1 MAYRP
6 WIVKSAQ
13 LALAMLL
20 LLFVGCSQK
29 APPPST
35 SDMTTPEENMSGENG
50 DMPLAPVD
58 MSPGEDMSMSPT
70 ADMSDGPDLMET
82 PDMDT
87 ADAGMDSGVDMTTDP
102 DMGEVSG
109 GATGVVRGLESSI
122 VGGVSNFVDGD
133 NASSFGGEPNGLR
146 LERQR
151 WFRELRDRGSR
162 ERFRRT

>member
-1 MAYRP
+1 
-6 WIVKSAQ
+6 
-13 LALAMLL
+13 
-20 LLFVGCSQK
+20 
-29 APPPST
+29 
-35 SDMTTPEENMSGENG
+35 
-50 DMPLAPVD
+50 
-58 MSPGEDMSMSPT
+58 MSPT